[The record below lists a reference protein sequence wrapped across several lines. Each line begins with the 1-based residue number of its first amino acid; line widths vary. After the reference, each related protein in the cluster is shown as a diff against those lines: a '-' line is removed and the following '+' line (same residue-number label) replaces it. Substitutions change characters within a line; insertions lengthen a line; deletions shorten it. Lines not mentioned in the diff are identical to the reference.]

1 MVSFDVVSLF
11 TNVPLDQTIDIILR
25 KVYDEKKIDTKIK
38 RKDMKRLLLLCT
50 KGVAFS
56 FNGDLY
62 TQVEG
67 VMMGSPLGAL
77 FANIFMAE
85 LENNIVPR
93 LQDLSSW
100 NRYVD
105 DTFAFVRQ
113 GKEKVVQEELNR
125 YHPSIKFTYEVEES
139 NKIPFLDVLIT
150 NKNGSLQ
157 TSVYRKSTNTDV
169 YMNWNSYAPK
179 SWKVATLKSLVK
191 RAFMVSSTEVALDGE
206 LIHLKKI
213 FAAVNQYPEK
223 LIERIIS
230 NEKEIHSRNITKEQN
245 NQHNNQDTEE
255 EEEPKKE
262 TITLNLPYA
271 GDQGE
276 NIMRKLKK
284 DISNSVRK
292 NGNSIKIRIVYNAKR
307 LSSKFAV
314 KDKTRLKHL
323 HNVVYHTKCPNKK
336 CKSRY
341 IGQTKCRVGKR
352 TIEHNRTDK
361 KSHVLKHSKKS
372 KHRRIWLDDVEI
384 LGQGYQSDFKR
395 KISESLFIRTLKPDL
410 NVQKDAFKLSLF
422 Q

>member
-1 MVSFDVVSLF
+1 
-11 TNVPLDQTIDIILR
+11 
-25 KVYDEKKIDTKIK
+25 
-38 RKDMKRLLLLCT
+38 MKRLLLLIT

-113 GKEKVVQEELNR
+113 GKEKAVLEELNR

-206 LIHLKKI
+206 LVHLKKI

-230 NEKEIHSRNITKEQN
+230 NEKEIHRRNNANEQDD
-245 NQHNNQDTEE
+245 QDNNQDTE

-276 NIMRKLKK
+276 NIMRKFKK
-284 DISNSVRK
+284 DISNSMGKKV
-292 NGNSIKIRIVYNAKR
+292 IR
-307 LSSKFAV
+307 SK
-314 KDKTRLKHL
+314 
-323 HNVVYHTKCPNKK
+323 
-336 CKSRY
+336 
-341 IGQTKCRVGKR
+341 
-352 TIEHNRTDK
+352 
-361 KSHVLKHSKKS
+361 
-372 KHRRIWLDDVEI
+372 
-384 LGQGYQSDFKR
+384 
-395 KISESLFIRTLKPDL
+395 
-410 NVQKDAFKLSLF
+410 
-422 Q
+422 